1 VSKSLSLRT
10 RLVRSFTLFG
20 MTPVLLFG
28 LLVAAGD
35 YAVRVNHGSEV
46 LEAVGLAAKEELSNY
61 LASHRGAVSQV
72 ADRLSAAHAG
82 GQPPTA
88 AEVGEALKQA
98 RGAFP
103 GFLTMLATDG
113 DGIVVAGSP
122 TRLPNGDHY
131 PWAGVDVSDRRYFQ
145 VPRLTG
151 RPFLSGV
158 FVGRG
163 FGNDLLCAVSAPV
176 VADDGRLLGV
186 VQGAIRLDGL
196 ERLMRAAAS
205 QPGVEMM
212 VVDPAAHVAF
222 ASAAVP
228 FSPSQSV
235 RDEGWFNSGTHA
247 QARFIDRRLLGA
259 PFGDTM
265 VFEVDTLDGWHVVV
279 MTSRWHLLQRTLID
293 IGVLLLL
300 VGLVSVVAAAVGQLQ
315 ARQVV
320 GPLIQLGQRLD
331 SLSLENEPTVAL
343 DRSQQIELARLED
356 AFARMADRVR
366 QSWDR
371 LQDEFA
377 TEALLRDE
385 LARSIAARK
394 TLDAELSIASE
405 IQKSMV
411 PNPATLGAE
420 TPAFDLDALLE
431 PARAV
436 GGDFY
441 DVIAV
446 DEQYTCFYIGD
457 VSDKGVAAA
466 LFMARVS
473 TFLEVAARRGEPPG
487 KLLSVVARQ
496 IARDNPSEMFA
507 TVLCGVIDNGIGTL
521 SLASAGHDPPIVQR
535 ADGRIEQPPMETGP
549 ALGFD
554 AAGVYPEWHL
564 RLRPGDGIVCYTD
577 GLSEAASPD
586 GAEFGAEGIVEAL
599 RASTGQR
606 AAGILAA
613 VTGAVRAHLDG
624 SPPQD
629 DLTLLCLRRPPA
641 AQPAR
646 APAPP
651 PIELEMPNRLSMLPV
666 LSAALDAALVEA
678 RVPESV
684 RMDVTL
690 VLEEVLS
697 NTVRHGYP
705 ADARDTIR
713 VTARRDGA
721 RLHLRFDDGGVAWD
735 PLAHDLPDVDEAI
748 EDREIGGLGVLL
760 VRQLSETAHY
770 ERRDGRNQ
778 LSLVIRLDVEAEAH
792 A

>member
-1 VSKSLSLRT
+1 MSHPTSLRT
-10 RLVRSFTLFG
+10 RLVRTFTLFG
-20 MTPVLLFG
+20 MVPVLLFG
-28 LLVAAGD
+28 LLAAAGD

-46 LEAVGLAAKEELSNY
+46 LEAVGLAAQEELSSY
-61 LASHRGAVSQV
+61 LSSHRGAVSQV
-72 ADRLSAAHAG
+72 ADRLAAAHAAG
-82 GQPPTA
+82 SPPTP
-88 AEVGEALKQA
+88 AEVGQALQQA
-98 RGAFP
+98 RAAFP

-122 TRLPNGDHY
+122 TRLPTGEAY
-131 PWAGVDVSDRRYFQ
+131 QWAGVDVSDRRYFQ
-145 VPRLTG
+145 APKLNG

-163 FGNDLLCAVSAPV
+163 FGNDLLCAVSAPM
-176 VADDGRLLGV
+176 VAEDGRLLGV
-186 VQGAIRLDGL
+186 VQGAIRLEGL
-196 ERLMRAAAS
+196 ERLMRAASS

-212 VVDPAAHVAF
+212 VVDPAANVAF
-222 ASAAVP
+222 ASAGVP
-228 FSPSQSV
+228 FEAPQSV
-235 RDEGWFNSGTHA
+235 RDEGWFNSGRHA
-247 QARFIDRRLLGA
+247 ESRFIDRRLASA
-259 PFGDTM
+259 PIGDTM
-265 VFEVDTLDGWHVVV
+265 VFEVDTDEGWHLVV
-279 MTSRWHLLQRTLID
+279 MTSRWHLLQRTLLD
-293 IGVLLLL
+293 ITLLLLL
-300 VGLVSVVAAAVGQLQ
+300 VLAVSFVAAFLGRLQ
-315 ARQVV
+315 ARQVA
-320 GPLIQLGQRLD
+320 GPLDQLGQRLD
-331 SLSLENEPTVAL
+331 SLSLENEPTVTL
-343 DRSQQIELARLED
+343 ERSPQVELARLED
-356 AFARMADRVR
+356 AFSRMADRVR

-521 SLASAGHDPPIVQR
+521 SLASAGHDPPMVMR
-535 ADGRIEQPPMETGP
+535 ANGRIEQPPLETGP

-554 AAGVYPEWHL
+554 ADAEYPEWHL
-564 RLRPGDGIVCYTD
+564 RLRPGDGVLCYTD
-577 GLSEAASPD
+577 GLSEAAAPD
-586 GAEFGAEGIVEAL
+586 GSEFGAEGIVEAL
-599 RASTGQR
+599 RASVGTP

-613 VTGAVRAHLDG
+613 VTTAVRAHLAG

-629 DLTLLCLRRPPA
+629 DLTLLCLRRPA
-641 AQPAR
+641 AAPSAR

-651 PIELEMPNRLSMLPV
+651 PIELEMPNRIAMLPV
-666 LSAALDAALVEA
+666 LSAALDAALLEA
-678 RVPESV
+678 AVPERV

-705 ADARDTIR
+705 AEARDTIR
-713 VTARRDGA
+713 VTARRDGG

-735 PLAHDLPDVDEAI
+735 PLAHDLPDVEQSI

-760 VRQLSETAHY
+760 VRELSESAHY

-778 LSLVIRLDVEAEAH
+778 LSLVMRLDVETEAH

>member
-1 VSKSLSLRT
+1 MSQPLSLRK
-10 RLVRSFTLFG
+10 RLVRTFTLFG
-20 MTPVLLFG
+20 MVPVLLFG
-28 LLVAAGD
+28 VLAAAGD

-46 LEAVGLAAKEELSNY
+46 LEAVGLAAQEELSSY
-61 LASHRGAVSQV
+61 LSSHRGAVSQV
-72 ADRLSAAHAG
+72 ADRLAAAHAAG
-82 GQPPTA
+82 PAPA
-88 AEVGEALKQA
+88 PAEVARALQQA
-98 RGAFP
+98 RAAFP

-122 TRLPNGDHY
+122 TRLPTGEHY
-131 PWAGVDVSDRRYFQ
+131 QWAGVDVSDRRYFQ
-145 VPRLTG
+145 APKLNG

-163 FGNDLLCAVSAPV
+163 FGNDLLCAVSAPMV
-176 VADDGRLLGV
+176 TDDGRLLGV
-186 VQGAIRLDGL
+186 VQGAIRLEGL
-196 ERLMRAAAS
+196 ERLMRAASS

-212 VVDPAAHVAF
+212 VVDPAANVAF
-222 ASAAVP
+222 ASAGVP
-228 FSPSQSV
+228 FIAPQSV
-235 RDEGWFNSGTHA
+235 RDEGWFNSGLHA
-247 QARFIDRRLLGA
+247 ETRFIDRRLANA

-265 VFEVDTLDGWHVVV
+265 VFEIDTDDGWHVVV

-293 IGVLLLL
+293 IALLLLL
-300 VGLVSVVAAAVGQLQ
+300 VMLVSLVAGFLGQVQ

-320 GPLIQLGQRLD
+320 GPLDQLGRRLD

-343 DRSQQIELARLED
+343 QRSPQIELARLED

-521 SLASAGHDPPIVQR
+521 SLASAGHDPPMVMR

-554 AAGVYPEWHL
+554 ADADYPEWHL
-564 RLRPGDGIVCYTD
+564 RLRPGDGVLCYTD
-577 GLSEAASPD
+577 GLSEAAAPD
-586 GAEFGAEGIVEAL
+586 GSEFGADGIAEAL
-599 RASTGQR
+599 RASTGTP
-606 AAGILAA
+606 AAGILSA
-613 VTGAVRAHLDG
+613 VTTAVRAHLAG

-629 DLTLLCLRRPPA
+629 DLTLLCLRRPA
-641 AQPAR
+641 AVAAAR
-646 APAPP
+646 EPSTP
-651 PIELEMPNRLSMLPV
+651 PIELEMPNRITMLPV
-666 LSAALDAALVEA
+666 LSAALDAALLEA
-678 RVPESV
+678 AVPERV
-684 RMDVTL
+684 RLDVTL

-705 ADARDTIR
+705 AEARDTIR
-713 VTARRDGA
+713 VTARRDGK

-735 PLAHDLPDVDEAI
+735 PLAHDLPDVDQSI

-760 VRQLSETAHY
+760 VRELSESAHY

-778 LSLVIRLDVEAEAH
+778 LSLVMRLDVETEAH